1 MFMYIRENH
10 NFPALMRNKGNAV
23 IKSSSF
29 LKVISTRASCYFASY
44 KIYMHHTSVCL
55 IFMYRHTNPF
65 ILSSSSS
72 SSSSLK
78 DFHQRTWECN
88 KRQSE
93 EVNKSQMWNGF
104 LFQFRTASAFSLGDF
119 DTKNHRRVRSLRWHH
134 LNIVHVVNCVISW
147 ALGCVSHECPGALY
161 SKTKNPVGI
170 LSRFLRRKGKANDG
184 TQMQKS
190 FGYIFD
196 ALLLWIADSP
206 FLFHI
211 GLVYRA
217 AIYFI
222 FSQA

>member
-23 IKSSSF
+23 IKSRHKSIMLLCI
-29 LKVISTRASCYFASY
+29 LKDSHASHFS
-44 KIYMHHTSVCL
+44 
-55 IFMYRHTNPF
+55 
-65 ILSSSSS
+65 LSDIHVQTHKSLYISSS

-93 EVNKSQMWNGF
+93 EANKSQMWNGF

-161 SKTKNPVGI
+161 SKPKIQLEFCRISWEEKEKLMMAHKCRNRLDI
-170 LSRFLRRKGKANDG
+170 FL
-184 TQMQKS
+184 MPS
-190 FGYIFD
+190 CCE
-196 ALLLWIADSP
+196 
-206 FLFHI
+206 
-211 GLVYRA
+211 
-217 AIYFI
+217 
-222 FSQA
+222 